1 MNMISRFEN
10 IVAAFKNSFEELTAM
25 ERFTFFSEDFSVF
38 YSSDNPF
45 DDEDISTEK
54 RTVTFKPVF
63 VRGLEGNTDLFAEIH
78 VAFIE
83 HDNGTITVN
92 LSGDFGTAN
101 EAVMYYERAGG
112 FEESFGGLPY
122 QTEFFE
128 KDAAD
133 EDFVNYFKR
142 VVTEFAQ
149 EHPVYFIAKT
159 ADELVE
165 ATKTKQ
171 GVPISNYPDGYD
183 EVPF

>member
-1 MNMISRFEN
+1 MNMINRFEK
-10 IVAAFKNSFEELTAM
+10 IIAEFKNSFEELTAM
-25 ERFTFFSEDFSVF
+25 ERLTFFSEDFSVF

-101 EAVMYYERAGG
+101 EAVMFYERAGG
-112 FEESFGGLPY
+112 FEESFGSIPFH
-122 QTEFFE
+122 TEFFE

-149 EHPVYFIAKT
+149 EHPAYFIAKT
-159 ADELVE
+159 VDELVE
-165 ATKTKQ
+165 ATKPKQ
-171 GVPISNYPDGYD
+171 GVSISNYPDGYD